1 MAALNHSLLE
11 QHYGR
16 PDIKVFQITENDN
29 TYSRLFYR
37 STGSGNNKFKNLFT
51 DTLVPFY
58 GMKTDK
64 DNTIIKAIMKR
75 EDTYKAKRTLFKWQ
89 LDLLNHLK
97 KDVNSDELNNLQTL
111 LDNYFNTPGEIL
123 ISINDNKGF
132 WKNNKDIINKI
143 KNFLDNYKI
152 IFENITE
159 NYDLGDDTNTLYVI
173 NDTNMRKNWLQT
185 LQIIEEKR
193 QEERLAERLK
203 NISNKKKKGSNKKTV
218 KKK

>member
-29 TYSRLFYR
+29 IYSRLFYR
-37 STGSGNNKFKNLFT
+37 STGSGNNKFKKLFA

-58 GMKTDK
+58 GMKSDK

-75 EDTYKAKRTLFKWQ
+75 EETYNKRTLFKWQ
-89 LDLLNHLK
+89 LDLLIHLK
-97 KDVNSDELNNLQTL
+97 DDVNSDVLYNLQTL

-132 WKNNKDIINKI
+132 WKNNKDIIEKI
-143 KNFLDNYKI
+143 IDFLDNYKI

-159 NYDLGDDTNTLYVI
+159 NYDLGDDTKNLYVVD
-173 NDTNMRKNWLQT
+173 DTNMGKIWLQT
-185 LQIIEEKR
+185 LQIIENKR
-193 QEERLAERLK
+193 QEERIAEKLK
-203 NISNKKKKGSNKKTV
+203 KTSNKNKKGS

>member
-1 MAALNHSLLE
+1 MAALNQSLLE
-11 QHYGR
+11 QHYER
-16 PDIKVFQITENDN
+16 PDINVFEITENDN

-37 STGSGNNKFKNLFT
+37 STGSGNPKFKYLFA

-75 EDTYKAKRTLFKWQ
+75 EESYNKRTLFKWQ
-89 LDLLNHLK
+89 LDLLIHLK
-97 KDVNSDELNNLQTL
+97 DDVNSDVLYNLQTL

-132 WKNNKDIINKI
+132 WKNNKDIIEKI
-143 KNFLDNYKI
+143 IDFLDNYKI

-159 NYDLGDDTNTLYVI
+159 NYDLGDDTKNLYVVD
-173 NDTNMRKNWLQT
+173 DTNMGKIWLQT
-185 LQIIEEKR
+185 LQIIENKR
-193 QEERLAERLK
+193 QEERIAEKLK
-203 NISNKKKKGSNKKTV
+203 KTSNKNKKGS

>member
-1 MAALNHSLLE
+1 MATLNHSLLE

-75 EDTYKAKRTLFKWQ
+75 EETYNKRTLFKWQ
-89 LDLLNHLK
+89 LDLLIHLK
-97 KDVNSDELNNLQTL
+97 DDVNSDVLYNLQTL

-132 WKNNKDIINKI
+132 WKNNKDIIEKI
-143 KNFLDNYKI
+143 IDFLDNYKI

-159 NYDLGDDTNTLYVI
+159 NYDLGDDTKNLYVVD
-173 NDTNMRKNWLQT
+173 DTNMGKIWLQT
-185 LQIIEEKR
+185 LQIIENKR
-193 QEERLAERLK
+193 QEERIAEKLK
-203 NISNKKKKGSNKKTV
+203 KTSNKNKKGS

>member
-11 QHYGR
+11 EHYGR
-16 PDIKVFQITENDN
+16 PDIKVFEITEHDN

-37 STGSGNNKFKNLFT
+37 STGSGNNKFKNLFA

-75 EDTYKAKRTLFKWQ
+75 EETYNKRTLFKWQ
-89 LDLLNHLK
+89 LDLLIHLK
-97 KDVNSDELNNLQTL
+97 DDVNSDVLYNLQTL
-111 LDNYFNTPGEIL
+111 LDNYFNTPGEIV

-132 WKNNKDIINKI
+132 WINNKNIINKI

-173 NDTNMRKNWLQT
+173 DATNMRKNWLQT
-185 LQIIEEKR
+185 IQIIEGKR
-193 QEERLAERLK
+193 QEERISERFK
-203 NISNKKKKGSNKKTV
+203 TKSNKNKKEGNKKTV